1 MNYRHAYH
9 AGNFADVLKHAV
21 LALVIEHLKQKPA
34 PFRVI
39 DTHAGAGL
47 YDLEDEAAQKTGEW
61 REGIGRLWGR
71 DAKPLPQD
79 VLPLLAP
86 YLAELARLNP
96 DGILK
101 RYPGSPLLALELMR
115 ADDQLV
121 ANELH
126 PEDARTL
133 KAVLAHDRRAKVLGI
148 DAWVA
153 LKSLLPPK
161 ERRAAVLVDPPFE
174 EAGEL
179 ERLGMGLA
187 EALKRFATGT
197 YVLWFPVK
205 EPATVARLAKA
216 LPSAADGKLL
226 LAELRVRSLEGAI
239 KLSGTGLAVFNPP
252 YKLAEQLQTLL
263 PFLAERLA
271 QGPGSLG
278 RVLDGTAKI
287 AAASATSVEAAAR
300 PRPASPGATKARS

>member
-21 LALVIEHLKQKPA
+21 LALVIEHMKRKPA

-39 DTHAGAGL
+39 DTHAGSGIYSL
-47 YDLEDEAAQKTGEW
+47 DDEAAQKTGEW
-61 REGIGRLWGR
+61 REGIGRLWG
-71 DAKPLPQD
+71 AEAAAVPMTIAA
-79 VLPLLAP
+79 LLAP
-86 YLAELARLNP
+86 YLAEIGRLNP
-96 DGILK
+96 DGRLV

-115 ADDQLV
+115 AADQLV

-126 PEDARTL
+126 PEDGRSL
-133 KAVLAHDRRAKVLGI
+133 KAALAHDRRAKVLGI
-148 DAWVA
+148 DAWYA

-161 ERRAAVLVDPPFE
+161 ERRGVVLVDPPFE

-179 ERLGMGLA
+179 ERLGKGLS
-187 EALKRFATGT
+187 EALERFATGT

-205 EPATVARLAKA
+205 EAATLARLTKG

-226 LAELRVRSLEGAI
+226 LCELRVRALEGAM

-252 YKLAEQLQTLL
+252 YTLAGQLEVLL

-271 QGPGSLG
+271 QGPGASG
-278 RVLDGTAKI
+278 RVIHA
-287 AAASATSVEAAAR
+287 
-300 PRPASPGATKARS
+300 